1 MDQETDKGQLQRD
14 KEFLRELFQTDDV
27 NKSKQVLVFASDS
40 KLNTLLKF
48 LHFLTVGDI
57 KIRRE
62 DFKVIEDA
70 KKLKILKKFV
80 EKKAAVQRLLKSE
93 RKEKLKVLTKLLSV
107 YPQLLYCL
115 FNE

>member
-1 MDQETDKGQLQRD
+1 MDQETVKGQLQRD

-57 KIRRE
+57 KI
-62 DFKVIEDA
+62 
-70 KKLKILKKFV
+70 
-80 EKKAAVQRLLKSE
+80 LKSE